1 MTIEKSSW
9 DQKRSRASYDSM
21 YEVFQKSATE
31 IVLQPCS
38 SLPKVMRKAWLGL
51 VALEVLILPLTIL
64 PTFLVIFFILMTLS
78 AIAPTFL
85 NSWITKVIVTLIW
98 IMCARGIAFLTG
110 KVFWESGYTTFVFDR
125 IEKQLLINTV
135 NLMGKKHIKKIAFT
149 QIQDVKFHEYES
161 DGISIEIRLIL
172 EKVKSWSF
180 RNQETINLSSFSS
193 EDYQFLLFL
202 DRLSVT

>member
-1 MTIEKSSW
+1 
-9 DQKRSRASYDSM
+9 
-21 YEVFQKSATE
+21 
-31 IVLQPCS
+31 
-38 SLPKVMRKAWLGL
+38 
-51 VALEVLILPLTIL
+51 
-64 PTFLVIFFILMTLS
+64 
-78 AIAPTFL
+78 
-85 NSWITKVIVTLIW
+85 
-98 IMCARGIAFLTG
+98 
-110 KVFWESGYTTFVFDR
+110 
-125 IEKQLLINTV
+125 
-135 NLMGKKHIKKIAFT
+135 MGKKHIKKIAFT